1 MKKWL
6 QNRFLPMWAKETL
19 LADKRRLEEENKLL
33 QRKIMELEAYVEGM
47 RAGLRAGKRISIINR
62 GGEA

>member
-6 QNRFLPMWAKETL
+6 QNRFLPLWAKETL

>member
-6 QNRFLPMWAKETL
+6 QNRFLPLWAKETL
-19 LADKRRLEEENKLL
+19 LADKRRLEQENKLL

-62 GGEA
+62 GGVA

>member
-6 QNRFLPMWAKETL
+6 ENNFLPIWAKETL
-19 LADKRRLEEENKLL
+19 LRDKRRLEQENLALKQKIYEL
-33 QRKIMELEAYVEGM
+33 QAYIDGM
-47 RAGLRAGKRISIINR
+47 QAGLRAGKRISIINR

>member
-19 LADKRRLEEENKLL
+19 LADKRRLEQENKLL